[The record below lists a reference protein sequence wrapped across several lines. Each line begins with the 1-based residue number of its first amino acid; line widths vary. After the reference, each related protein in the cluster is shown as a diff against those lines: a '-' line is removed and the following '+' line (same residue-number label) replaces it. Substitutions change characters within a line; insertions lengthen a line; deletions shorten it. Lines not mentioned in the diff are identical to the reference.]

1 MATPN
6 IVPRADSEGGIGT
19 SSKYWASAYIDLIY
33 VGAGKV
39 GRDADNYLDF
49 STDNE
54 IQFRVNG
61 NHEII
66 FNANQIHPT
75 SDDGIALGYAG
86 RGFSDLFLASGAV
99 INFDSGN
106 VTLTHSTDALAIA
119 DGMQFRIGSGNDLRL
134 YHSTDSY
141 ISNEG
146 NGHLNIRNLVDDAD
160 VILSCDD
167 GSGGSTAYITLDGST
182 NRVNFAKPIKMADD
196 TAINLGAGLDLRI
209 FHESGSTSKIENYT
223 GNLTIQ
229 QRADDA
235 DIVFQCDDGSGSL
248 TEYLRLDGSTT
259 SMQASK
265 NIVFADSIRSV
276 FGGGADLAIY
286 HNGTTNN
293 IEAVNGTLRLIQSQ
307 DDADI
312 TFESDDGAGGI
323 TTYFQL
329 DGSSAT
335 HSGSAT
341 TGLYT
346 NWPDYSRISLG
357 TGHDMLMYHDGT
369 QTVYQNRVGNFY
381 ITQAADDL
389 DIIFQCDD
397 GSGGTTP
404 YITLD
409 GSAEKINLYKSIEFT
424 GGGFDF
430 GDDGSGAD
438 ASFYGDTSGR
448 LMKWDASDN
457 SLIFNDNTFAKFGN
471 GGDMQL
477 SHDGSNSK
485 ITNMVGNLSIINYA
499 DDSDIIFETDNGS
512 GGTTEYFKLDGSTAD
527 GTFRYTIF
535 PDSSM
540 ISMGNSNDLIIGHN
554 ATNSSIINYNGNLEI
569 GNAADDGDV
578 IFTCDDGSGGT
589 ETYFFLDGSE
599 SVVTFLDD
607 KRLTFGTG
615 RDLYLYHTGS
625 EAQMKNYTGQLTF
638 SQEVN
643 DGDIVFKSDDGSGGT
658 AAYLTI
664 DGSAHVTVANKHI
677 LFPDTKR
684 AYFGDG
690 YDFEIYHDSS
700 NSYIS
705 QGGTGDL
712 YIRQTTDDKDI
723 LFYCDDGSGGTAE
736 YLRLDGSTTN
746 ILASQNINL
755 IDDKAVLFGT
765 GSDAFFKHTGSQ
777 FSFFNDT
784 GPVIFYQR
792 VDDGYIAFQSDD
804 GSGGLTEYFRVD
816 GQNEIVK
823 FSKDSRHNDS
833 VKANF
838 GTGNDLQIYHDGSN
852 SYIRQDG
859 TGDLIIQTLV
869 DDRDIIFGSDDG
881 SGGTANY
888 MAIDGS
894 IARVNFYKNTLHG
907 DGVQAAWGS
916 NVDLRVEHDG
926 TDSTITN
933 TEGNLNFYQ
942 NADDGDIR
950 FYNDNGSGGTT
961 EYFRL
966 DGGDSSTQIK
976 TIKVL
981 MPNLPTSDPS
991 TAGQLWNDSGTLK
1004 ISAG

>member
-106 VTLTHSTDALAIA
+106 FTLTHSTDALAIA

-196 TAINLGAGLDLRI
+196 IAINLGAGLDLRI

-235 DIVFQCDDGSGSL
+235 SIAFQCDDGSGGL
-248 TEYLRLDGSTT
+248 TEYFKIDGNAQN
-259 SMQASK
+259 MLASK
-265 NIVFADSIRSV
+265 NIRFLDGKSV
-276 FGGGADLAIY
+276 KLGTAGNHAIFF
-286 HNGTTNN
+286 NGTNTFFDNYT
-293 IEAVNGTLRLIQSQ
+293 GDFYLRQNS
-307 DDADI
+307 DDKDI
-312 TFESDDGAGGI
+312 IFQGDDGAGSLA
-323 TTYFQL
+323 TYFYL

-335 HSGSAT
+335 HDGSAT
-341 TGLYT
+341 TALYT
-346 NWPDYSRISLG
+346 NWPDFSRISLG
-357 TGHDMLMYHDGT
+357 TSHDMLMYHDSS
-369 QTVYQNRVGNFY
+369 QTVFQNKVGNFY

-397 GSGGTTP
+397 GSGGTTA
-404 YITLD
+404 YLTLD
-409 GSAEKINLYKSIEFT
+409 GGLGHTTAQKAIKFLDDTSAYFGNSQDLEIVHTSNHSNMFNNTGNLTIANRTDDGDVIFQS
-424 GGGFDF
+424 
-430 GDDGSGAD
+430 DDGSGGVETY
-438 ASFYGDTSGR
+438 FF
-448 LMKWDASDN
+448 L
-457 SLIFNDNTFAKFGN
+457 
-471 GGDMQL
+471 
-477 SHDGSNSK
+477 DGSESVVNFPDDKRLTFGTDRDLFLYHTGSEAQMK
-485 ITNMVGNLSIINYA
+485 NYTGQLTFTQEVNDGDIVFKS
-499 DDSDIIFETDNGS
+499 DDGS
-512 GGTTEYFKLDGSTAD
+512 GGTTEYFRLDGSQAD
-527 GTFRYTIF
+527 GTFKYTVF

-540 ISMGNSNDLIIGHN
+540 ISMGNSNDLVIGHN

-569 GNAADDGDV
+569 SNAADDQDI
-578 IFTCDDGSGGT
+578 IFSCDDGSGGT
-589 ETYFFLDGSE
+589 ETYFFLDSSANGSNPLTVFPDN
-599 SVVTFLDD
+599 SNLGFGSASADAYIHYNGTNFNIDNYNGAFYLTQYADD
-607 KRLTFGTG
+607 M
-615 RDLYLYHTGS
+615 DLI
-625 EAQMKNYTGQLTF
+625 F
-638 SQEVN
+638 R
-643 DGDIVFKSDDGSGGT
+643 SDNGSGGVMD
-658 AAYLTI
+658 YL
-664 DGSAHVTVANKHI
+664 K
-677 LFPDTKR
+677 
-684 AYFGDG
+684 
-690 YDFEIYHDSS
+690 
-700 NSYIS
+700 
-705 QGGTGDL
+705 
-712 YIRQTTDDKDI
+712 
-723 LFYCDDGSGGTAE
+723 
-736 YLRLDGSTTN
+736 LDGS
-746 ILASQNINL
+746 IVSLVAGVDLLMALDGDGGKIKLGASQ
-755 IDDKAVLFGT
+755 
-765 GSDAFFKHTGSQ
+765 
-777 FSFFNDT
+777 
-784 GPVIFYQR
+784 
-792 VDDGYIAFQSDD
+792 
-804 GSGGLTEYFRVD
+804 
-816 GQNEIVK
+816 
-823 FSKDSRHNDS
+823 
-833 VKANF
+833 
-838 GTGNDLQIYHDGSN
+838 DLQIYHDGSN